1 VRDEWARILLVSSF
15 ALPRAAVQV
24 DSNKM
29 LIRWGM
35 RDDERRWFLLD
46 DATGYW
52 DGVTE
57 P

>member
-1 VRDEWARILLVSSF
+1 VSSF

-29 LIRWGM
+29 MIRWGM